1 MSHPILRN
9 RASRKTEILL
19 WTIQG
24 LLAAIFLF
32 AGGMKL
38 VMPIAELTKQMP
50 LPALFLRFIGVAEV
64 SGAFGLILPGALRIR
79 TDLTSWAAAGL
90 VVIMI
95 GATGVT
101 LAANGGVAVLV
112 PVVVGILAAFIAVR
126 RMEPFSVLRSPLS
139 AVR

>member
-79 TDLTSWAAAGL
+79 TDSSSSFERTSPRL
-90 VVIMI
+90 S
-95 GATGVT
+95 
-101 LAANGGVAVLV
+101 GVARAGSLISPTAPSVQV
-112 PVVVGILAAFIAVR
+112 TRTVRAPSAA
-126 RMEPFSVLRSPLS
+126 
-139 AVR
+139 